1 MTKEPEKNFQKK
13 VWTASAIVALLIIL
27 LWIVKVTFNVFL
39 LILAGTLI
47 ALFFRG
53 LSGLIQRKTKM
64 NDKLSL
70 VIAIVGSLLLVGLF
84 FWFAGN
90 RIQQQVEE
98 LTKTLPQTID
108 HFKNQLN
115 NSALGKQV
123 LERLSSQDNTGKA
136 SAVIQSFFKSTFG
149 ILGDIYVVLFIGIF
163 FTASPKTY
171 VDGFIKLIPPKAKA
185 KTEEVINKV
194 GSTLT
199 KWLKGQLLAMLIVAI
214 LTAIGLSILGM
225 PMAFALAIIAGVLNF
240 IPNFGPLIA
249 MIPAVL
255 VGLMQGVNTALIVA
269 GLYIFIQIIE
279 SNLITPQIQKKMIN
293 MPPALIIIAQLF
305 MGVLTGGWGLILA
318 TPLTAILM
326 VVIQETWIKKQ
337 NAPIP

>member
-13 VWTASAIVALLIIL
+13 VWTASAIVALFIIL
-27 LWIVKVTFNVFL
+27 LWLIKVTFNVFL
-39 LILAGTLI
+39 LILAGALI
-47 ALFFRG
+47 ALYFRG
-53 LSGLIQRKTKM
+53 LSGLIHRKTKM
-64 NDKLSL
+64 NNKLSL
-70 VIAIVGSLLLVGLF
+70 IIAILGSLLLVVSF

-90 RIQQQVEE
+90 KIQQQVAE

-108 HFKNQLN
+108 HFKTQLN
-115 NSALGKQV
+115 NSALGQQV
-123 LERLSSQDNTGKA
+123 MDRFSSQNMSKA
-136 SAVIQSFFKSTFG
+136 STVVQTFFKSTFG
-149 ILGDIYVVLFIGIF
+149 VLGDMYVVLFLGIF

-171 VDGFIKLIPPKAKA
+171 VDGFIKVMPAKA
-185 KTEEVINKV
+185 KEETEDVINKV
-194 GSTLT
+194 GNTLT
-199 KWLKGQLLAMLIVAI
+199 KWLKGQLFAMLIVAV
-214 LTAIGLSILGM
+214 LTAIGLTILGM
-225 PMAFALAIIAGVLNF
+225 PMAIVLALIAGVLNF

-305 MGVLTGGWGLILA
+305 MGVLTGGLGLILA
-318 TPLTAILM
+318 TPFTALLM

-337 NAPIP
+337 IAPIP

>member
-13 VWTASAIVALLIIL
+13 VWTASAIVALFIIL
-27 LWIVKVTFNVFL
+27 LWLIKVTFNVFL
-39 LILAGTLI
+39 LILAGALI
-47 ALFFRG
+47 ALYFRG
-53 LSGLIQRKTKM
+53 LSGLIHRKTKM
-64 NDKLSL
+64 NNKLSL
-70 VIAIVGSLLLVGLF
+70 IIAILGSLLLVVSF

-90 RIQQQVEE
+90 KIQQQVAE

-108 HFKNQLN
+108 HFKTQLN
-115 NSALGKQV
+115 NSALGQQV
-123 LERLSSQDNTGKA
+123 MDRFSSQNMSKA
-136 SAVIQSFFKSTFG
+136 STVVQTFFKSTFG
-149 ILGDIYVVLFIGIF
+149 VLGDMYVVLFLGIF

-171 VDGFIKLIPPKAKA
+171 VDGFIKLMPAKA
-185 KTEEVINKV
+185 KEETEDVINKV
-194 GSTLT
+194 GNTLT
-199 KWLKGQLLAMLIVAI
+199 KWLKGQLLAMLIVAV
-214 LTAIGLSILGM
+214 LTAIGLTILGM
-225 PMAFALAIIAGVLNF
+225 PMAIALALIAGVLNF

-305 MGVLTGGWGLILA
+305 MGVLTGGLGLILA
-318 TPLTAILM
+318 TPFTALLM

-337 NAPIP
+337 IAPIP